1 MSTFQDF
8 VDVQKYM
15 LENCKEPEKPL
26 YLCRKIRFGNNGN
39 LIRYEP
45 VKFPAGTEFVN
56 ANVKYNDKP
65 QQYKILG
72 RNVDVSA

>member
-39 LIRYEP
+39 LVRYEP
-45 VKFPAGTEFVN
+45 VQFPEGTEFVN
-56 ANVKYNDKP
+56 ANVKTPYGP
-65 QQYKILG
+65 RSYKILG
-72 RNVDVSA
+72 RNVDVTA